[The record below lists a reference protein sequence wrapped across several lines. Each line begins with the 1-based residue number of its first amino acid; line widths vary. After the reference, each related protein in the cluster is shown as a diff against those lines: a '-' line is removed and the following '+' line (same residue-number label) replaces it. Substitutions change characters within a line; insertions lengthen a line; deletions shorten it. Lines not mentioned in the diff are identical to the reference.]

1 MILDYKTIDLF
12 GEMLFETV
20 ILKPPFKKPNPM
32 PNEACF
38 LYIMKGEYESVSEI
52 EKVKVESEESLL
64 MKCGN
69 YTSRM
74 LPAKS
79 SETYQALAVHF
90 YPEVLLKIY
99 ENKLPDFL
107 KVNDNSDISMTKLN
121 SDTLIHKYIEG
132 ILFYFNN
139 PNLVNEEIL
148 ILKLKE
154 IILLLNQTQNAPAIR
169 QVLSNLF
176 NPNSYSFR
184 EIIEAH
190 YYSNTTLEELAQLNN
205 QSLSTFKREFKKL
218 YNVSPATYLRDKKL
232 EKSIELLTSTD
243 LRATDIAYECGF
255 ANVSHFSKT
264 FKQKHGVSPSA
275 YKMTHL
281 GKSLN

>member
-12 GEMLFETV
+12 GKMLFETV

-107 KVNDNSDISMTKLN
+107 KETVNTDTHMTKLN
-121 SDTLIHKYIEG
+121 SDALIHKYIEG

-184 EIIEAH
+184 DIIEAH

-275 YKMTHL
+275 HKMSHL

>member
-12 GEMLFETV
+12 GKMIFETIV
-20 ILKPPFKKPNPM
+20 LKPPFKKPNPM
-32 PNEACF
+32 PNAACF
-38 LYIMKGEYESVSEI
+38 LYIMKGEYESVSEV
-52 EKVKVESEESLL
+52 EKVKIEAEESLL

-74 LPAKS
+74 LPSKS

-107 KVNDNSDISMTKLN
+107 KVKNNSDLRMTKLN
-121 SDTLIHKYIEG
+121 SDALIHKYIED

-139 PNLVNEEIL
+139 PNLFNEEIL

-190 YYSNTTLEELAQLNN
+190 YYSNTTLDELAQLNN

-218 YNVSPATYLRDKKL
+218 YSVSPASYLRDKKL
-232 EKSIELLTSTD
+232 ERSIELLTSTD

-264 FKQKHGVSPSA
+264 FKQKYGVSPSN

-281 GKSLN
+281 GNSLN